1 MSDLWFS
8 LDAVLPI
15 VLLVL
20 VGYGLKRLGL
30 IGGSVA
36 AVLNKL
42 VFRLFLPAMLFLNVY
57 NIQSIG
63 DIDLTYVGF
72 SCILTVVFFVMSI
85 PVSMVL
91 TKENSQRGAIVQ
103 ATCRSNSALIGVPLA
118 TSLYGAEGAITAT
131 VISAF
136 IIPLYNILS
145 VLGLS
150 IFSPDSNK
158 KFNIKKVFIDIIKNP
173 LIQSIVAG
181 LLVLLI
187 RMIFK
192 TSGIV
197 FRLSDISFVFE
208 VLQYLSQVATPLALI
223 SLGAQFE
230 FSSISAYKKPIIWI
244 VFARGV
250 LLPAVSILLALA
262 VGNFTGAH
270 FATFISVFATPVAVA
285 TVPMA
290 QEMGADTALA
300 GQLVIFSTIT
310 SGFSIFLIVYILRA
324 IGIF

>member
-15 VLLVL
+15 VLLVV
-20 VGYGLKRLGL
+20 VGYVLKRLGL
-30 IGGSVA
+30 IDGGVA
-36 AVLNKL
+36 TVLNKL
-42 VFRLFLPAMLFLNVY
+42 VYRLFLPVMLFLNVY
-57 NIQSIG
+57 KIESIG

-72 SCILTVVFFVMSI
+72 SCVLTVVFFIMSI
-85 PVSMVL
+85 PVSMML
-91 TKENSQRGAIVQ
+91 TKENAQRGAIVQ
-103 ATCRSNSALIGVPLA
+103 ATSRSNTALIGVPLA
-118 TSLYGAEGAITAT
+118 TSLCGTEGAITAT

-150 IFSPDSNK
+150 IFSPDSSK
-158 KFNIKKVFIDIIKNP
+158 KFSIKKVLTDIVKNP

-181 LLVLLI
+181 LLVI
-187 RMIFK
+187 WVRTIFQK
-192 TSGIV
+192 CGIA
-197 FRLSDISFVFE
+197 FRLTDVSFGFE
-208 VLQYLSQVATPLALI
+208 VLEYLSQVATPVALI
-223 SLGAQFE
+223 SLGAQFK
-230 FSSISAYKKPIIWI
+230 FSSISNYKKPIIWI
-244 VFARGV
+244 IFARGV

-262 VGNFTGAH
+262 LGGFTGAH
-270 FATFISVFATPVAVA
+270 YATFISIFATPVAVA

-310 SGFSIFLIVYILRA
+310 SGFSIFLIVYILKA